1 MQQDDKDFNDKMKDI
16 ANSLSNESIEQLI
29 SYYENN
35 SNNVN
40 NNLNNVIDEN
50 KNIVN
55 NIVNNKELIENKLNQ
70 VENESKEDQTNQ
82 NKVQQ
87 NNSLKLPKVKIPI
100 EEGPEVIENKEELI
114 KEKENDIKQIKE
126 AQTKT
131 EELQKEIN
139 EKKEKLE
146 EGLIELNNI
155 ENSIMEEKDPFVET
169 KTEKDAINAMELIA
183 TNTSYS
189 SGLLD
194 YTDPK
199 VSENQFKLFIIAQ
212 CKRELYKILEYSKML
227 DKLEARFKEV
237 YIDRLDELSDG
248 MIVSLMQIVLEK
260 IDRGNELI
268 NSVIKD
274 KDITNV
280 LIINQ
285 QNNMVNSIS
294 DLTKDKLLQT
304 LYKSSEAKAESPAAS
319 RAKVIE
325 VVTNI
330 LKDEAVEDNE
340 DVNTEEELI
349 NDIEEINN
357 EEVEVVKQDNR
368 TEIQKVNDDIDKKL
382 AEIQRQKNMN
392 QQGG

>member
-1 MQQDDKDFNDKMKDI
+1 MQQDDKDFNDKIKDI

-35 SNNVN
+35 SNETN
-40 NNLNNVIDEN
+40 NNSNNTVDNN
-50 KNIVN
+50 KNLVN
-55 NIVNNKELIENKLNQ
+55 NIVNNKDIIEEKLNKIENETKQ
-70 VENESKEDQTNQ
+70 EQEQEQQNQ
-82 NKVQQ
+82 NKDL
-87 NNSLKLPKVKIPI
+87 NLPKVKIPI
-100 EEGPEVIENKEELI
+100 EKGPEVIEDNKELI

-131 EELQKEIN
+131 ESLQKEIN

-155 ENSIMEEKDPFVET
+155 ENSIIEEKDPFVET
-169 KTEKDAINAMELIA
+169 KTEKDAINAMEMIA

-189 SGLLD
+189 SGLLN

-237 YIDRLDELSDG
+237 YIDRINELSDG
-248 MIVSLMQIVLEK
+248 MIISLMQVVLEK

-268 NSVIKD
+268 NSVVKD

-294 DLTKDKLLQT
+294 NLTKDKLLQT

-330 LKDEAVEDNE
+330 LKDEAVEENDENSKEAEVIDNDNIEKEE
-340 DVNTEEELI
+340 DKSNQEEKQDIRTEE
-349 NDIEEINN
+349 
-357 EEVEVVKQDNR
+357 
-368 TEIQKVNDDIDKKL
+368 QKVTNEIDKKL
-382 AEIQRQKNMN
+382 AEMQRQKNEN
-392 QQGG
+392 Q

>member
-1 MQQDDKDFNDKMKDI
+1 MQQDDKDFNDKIKDI

-35 SNNVN
+35 SNETN
-40 NNLNNVIDEN
+40 NNLNNTVDNN
-50 KNIVN
+50 KNLVN
-55 NIVNNKELIENKLNQ
+55 NIVNNKDIIEEKLNKIENETKQ
-70 VENESKEDQTNQ
+70 EQKQQNQ
-82 NKVQQ
+82 NKDL
-87 NNSLKLPKVKIPI
+87 NLPKVKIPI
-100 EEGPEVIENKEELI
+100 EKGLEVIEDNKELI

-131 EELQKEIN
+131 ESLQKEIN

-155 ENSIMEEKDPFVET
+155 ENSIIEEKDPFVET
-169 KTEKDAINAMELIA
+169 KTEKDAINAMEMIA

-189 SGLLD
+189 SGLLN

-237 YIDRLDELSDG
+237 YIDRINELSDG
-248 MIVSLMQIVLEK
+248 MIISLMQVILEK

-268 NSVIKD
+268 NSVVKD

-294 DLTKDKLLQT
+294 NLTKDKLLQT

-330 LKDEAVEDNE
+330 LKDEAVEENDENSKEAEVIDNDNIEEKE
-340 DVNTEEELI
+340 DNSNQEEKQDIRTEE
-349 NDIEEINN
+349 
-357 EEVEVVKQDNR
+357 
-368 TEIQKVNDDIDKKL
+368 QKVTNEIDKKL
-382 AEIQRQKNMN
+382 AEMQRQKNEN
-392 QQGG
+392 Q

>member
-1 MQQDDKDFNDKMKDI
+1 MQQDDKDFNDKIKDI

-35 SNNVN
+35 SNETN
-40 NNLNNVIDEN
+40 NNPNNTVDNN
-50 KNIVN
+50 KNLVN
-55 NIVNNKELIENKLNQ
+55 NIVNNKDIIEEKLNKIENETKQ
-70 VENESKEDQTNQ
+70 EQEQQNQ
-82 NKVQQ
+82 NKDL
-87 NNSLKLPKVKIPI
+87 NLPKVKIPI
-100 EEGPEVIENKEELI
+100 EKGPEVIEDNKELI

-131 EELQKEIN
+131 ESLQKEIN

-155 ENSIMEEKDPFVET
+155 ENSIIEEKDPFVET
-169 KTEKDAINAMELIA
+169 KTEKDAINAMEMIA

-189 SGLLD
+189 SGLLN

-237 YIDRLDELSDG
+237 YIDRINELSDG
-248 MIVSLMQIVLEK
+248 MIISLMQVVLEK

-268 NSVIKD
+268 NSVVKD

-294 DLTKDKLLQT
+294 NLTKDKLLQT

-319 RAKVIE
+319 RAKVVE

-330 LKDEAVEDNE
+330 LKDEAVEENDENSKEAEVIDNDNIEEEE
-340 DVNTEEELI
+340 DKSNQEEKQDIKTEE
-349 NDIEEINN
+349 
-357 EEVEVVKQDNR
+357 
-368 TEIQKVNDDIDKKL
+368 QKVTNEIDKKL
-382 AEIQRQKNMN
+382 AEMQRQKNEN
-392 QQGG
+392 Q

>member
-70 VENESKEDQTNQ
+70 VENELKEDQTNQ

-87 NNSLKLPKVKIPI
+87 NSSLKLPKVKIPI

-274 KDITNV
+274 KDI
-280 LIINQ
+280 
-285 QNNMVNSIS
+285 
-294 DLTKDKLLQT
+294 
-304 LYKSSEAKAESPAAS
+304 
-319 RAKVIE
+319 
-325 VVTNI
+325 
-330 LKDEAVEDNE
+330 
-340 DVNTEEELI
+340 
-349 NDIEEINN
+349 
-357 EEVEVVKQDNR
+357 
-368 TEIQKVNDDIDKKL
+368 
-382 AEIQRQKNMN
+382 
-392 QQGG
+392 

>member
-1 MQQDDKDFNDKMKDI
+1 MQQDDKDFNDKIKDI

-35 SNNVN
+35 SNETN
-40 NNLNNVIDEN
+40 NNPNNTVDNN
-50 KNIVN
+50 KNLVN
-55 NIVNNKELIENKLNQ
+55 NIVNNKDIIEEKLNKIENETKQ
-70 VENESKEDQTNQ
+70 EQEQQNQ
-82 NKVQQ
+82 NKDL
-87 NNSLKLPKVKIPI
+87 NLPKVKIPI
-100 EEGPEVIENKEELI
+100 EKGPEVIEDNKELI

-131 EELQKEIN
+131 ESLQKEIN

-155 ENSIMEEKDPFVET
+155 ENSIIEEKDPFVET
-169 KTEKDAINAMELIA
+169 KTEKDAINAMETIA

-189 SGLLD
+189 SGLLN

-237 YIDRLDELSDG
+237 YIDRINELSDG
-248 MIVSLMQIVLEK
+248 MIISLMQVVLEK

-268 NSVIKD
+268 NSVVKD

-294 DLTKDKLLQT
+294 NLTKDKLLQT

-319 RAKVIE
+319 RAKVVE

-330 LKDEAVEDNE
+330 LKDEAVEENDENSKEAEVIDNDNIEEEE
-340 DVNTEEELI
+340 DKSNQEEKQDIKTEE
-349 NDIEEINN
+349 
-357 EEVEVVKQDNR
+357 
-368 TEIQKVNDDIDKKL
+368 QKVTNEIDKKL
-382 AEIQRQKNMN
+382 AEMQRQKNEN
-392 QQGG
+392 Q